1 MNTNIAE
8 LLQSCYENHC
18 HEGEFNI
25 LGKTIR
31 VFTKEPTYQKDKDG
45 FNDYSKDP
53 IAYGGHKCA
62 FIDDTYWT
70 GWYCPDLGNDLK
82 YCMEDVT
89 KKILETAEIKFTIT
103 GTLKK
108 AIFPQYI
115 ENYIPEDHYE
125 DEPYYHDPEESGNYK
140 EEELLEAFKTELNYC
155 FDMDESDIKS
165 LNIIELD
172 RINHTFKVEV
182 TLFNYIL
189 FDFFKDEYGLVNYNE
204 WSYDYNI
211 IDSISYSFEHEE
223 EIKQY
228 MKEAFSYSI
237 SF

>member
-1 MNTNIAE
+1 MDTNIAD
-8 LLQSCYENHC
+8 LLQACYENHC
-18 HEGEFNI
+18 SEGEFNI

-89 KKILETAEIKFTIT
+89 KKLFESANIKFTIT
-103 GTLKK
+103 GTLKEK
-108 AIFPQYI
+108 VFPQYI
-115 ENYIPEDHYE
+115 DNYLPEDWY
-125 DEPYYHDPEESGNYK
+125 DEEVYYHDPEESGNFTD
-140 EEELLEAFKTELNYC
+140 EELSEYLKKELESSLTVDDL
-155 FDMDESDIKS
+155 DIKS
-165 LNIIELD
+165 INIIELD
-172 RINHTFKVEV
+172 RVNHTFKVEV
-182 TLFNYIL
+182 ILENYIL
-189 FDFFKDEYGLVNYNE
+189 FDFFKDEDDLIS
-204 WSYDYNI
+204 SYDAGKYV

-223 EIKQY
+223 EIQKY
-228 MKEAFSYSI
+228 MKEAFNYSI
-237 SF
+237 SFY